1 MQMPDSDHA
10 DPTFRHYF
18 VDEAGDPSLFNKHG
32 KSLIGKEGCSKFF
45 ILGLA
50 DIEEPLTVA
59 LELETLRQRLKADP
73 YFKGIPSFDPA
84 QRKTALMF
92 HAKDD
97 LPEVRRE
104 VFSVLLKNKIR
115 FYAVVRDKQV
125 VLNKIMDHQKQKPTY
140 RYHPNQLY
148 DRCISRLF
156 KERLHKDDGYLI
168 HFARRGSS
176 DRTEALETALETARR
191 NLRIKWGIT
200 ATSPIEIKAAQPHEV
215 ICLQVVDYYLWAIQ
229 RFFERGE
236 DRFIQ
241 LVWSQ
246 AGLIHDVDD
255 TREAEYGVYYTQ
267 RKPLTSQSRA

>member
-1 MQMPDSDHA
+1 MPDSDHA

-50 DIEEPLTVA
+50 DIEEPL
-59 LELETLRQRLKADP
+59 
-73 YFKGIPSFDPA
+73 
-84 QRKTALMF
+84 
-92 HAKDD
+92 
-97 LPEVRRE
+97 
-104 VFSVLLKNKIR
+104 
-115 FYAVVRDKQV
+115 
-125 VLNKIMDHQKQKPTY
+125 
-140 RYHPNQLY
+140 
-148 DRCISRLF
+148 
-156 KERLHKDDGYLI
+156 
-168 HFARRGSS
+168 
-176 DRTEALETALETARR
+176 
-191 NLRIKWGIT
+191 T